1 MPTIRC
7 LANFYRYF
15 SQVIRTSLDRTMADP
30 QRAQPCFE
38 LHQQLLDAIER
49 VLPGRTRTPSTAHC

>member
-1 MPTIRC
+1 
-7 LANFYRYF
+7 LSELYRYF
-15 SQVIRTSLDRTMADP
+15 SQVIRTSLERTMADP

-49 VLPGRTRTPSTAHC
+49 GDPDAAAAANRALLI

>member
-1 MPTIRC
+1 
-7 LANFYRYF
+7 
-15 SQVIRTSLDRTMADP
+15 MADP

-49 VLPGRTRTPSTAHC
+49 GDPDAAAAANRALLI